1 MSDYRRLVAYIY
13 LYNQGKRVKNVGF
26 TKVESRNG
34 ECRIQIQIKGAW
46 VAEGNACKFYIFYRK
61 DGKMRGILLG
71 EAVIRSG
78 SAQMKLVTE
87 TENIMQSGLDL
98 GQMAGLIILSEK
110 DHLFATRWDDEAVS
124 LEQLVFHETGQ
135 ADEAARSEKTEKPVQ
150 ETAGNSESAEQNRM
164 TDKTKFER
172 DVQMEHHA
180 KSVRMTNADVADEPG
195 SSQYMTSSQEPHCT
209 QPESVI
215 QVSDSMQEVPTA
227 DLPSDPAH
235 AATDPSRLEAQALE
249 SLWEKLRKGRERLHP
264 FGEQDGGEYIFLEPK
279 DLLTFQDNGKY
290 LVNNSFLLHGF
301 YNYGHILLGTE
312 AGDGMLILGVPGE
325 FYIQEKLMASLFG
338 FPEFR
343 KTVDAY
349 GNVENMGYWLRKMEE

>member
-71 EAVIRSG
+71 ETAIRSG

-135 ADEAARSEKTEKPVQ
+135 ADEAAQSERTAEPDQ
-150 ETAGNSESAEQNRM
+150 EAAGNRESAEQNRM

-215 QVSDSMQEVPTA
+215 QASDSMQEVPTA

>member
-1 MSDYRRLVAYIY
+1 
-13 LYNQGKRVKNVGF
+13 
-26 TKVESRNG
+26 
-34 ECRIQIQIKGAW
+34 
-46 VAEGNACKFYIFYRK
+46 
-61 DGKMRGILLG
+61 
-71 EAVIRSG
+71 
-78 SAQMKLVTE
+78 
-87 TENIMQSGLDL
+87 
-98 GQMAGLIILSEK
+98 
-110 DHLFATRWDDEAVS
+110 
-124 LEQLVFHETGQ
+124 
-135 ADEAARSEKTEKPVQ
+135 
-150 ETAGNSESAEQNRM
+150 M

-172 DVQMEHHA
+172 DMQREHLAKSDQMEHA
-180 KSVRMTNADVADEPG
+180 AEADEPG
-195 SSQYMTSSQEPHCT
+195 SSQHMAYDQKQHRT

-227 DLPSDPAH
+227 GLPSDPAH

-249 SLWEKLRKGRERLHP
+249 TLWEKLRKGRERLHP

>member
-13 LYNQGKRVKNVGF
+13 LYSQGKRVKNVGF

-71 EAVIRSG
+71 ETAIRSG

-135 ADEAARSEKTEKPVQ
+135 AGEAARSEKTEKPVQ
-150 ETAGNSESAEQNRM
+150 ETAGNSESSEQNRM

>member
-71 EAVIRSG
+71 ETAIRSG

-135 ADEAARSEKTEKPVQ
+135 AGEAARSEKTEKPVQ

-195 SSQYMTSSQEPHCT
+195 SSQSSQEPHCT

-227 DLPSDPAH
+227 GLPSDPAH

-249 SLWEKLRKGRERLHP
+249 TLWEKLRKGRERLHP

>member
-71 EAVIRSG
+71 ETAIRSG

-135 ADEAARSEKTEKPVQ
+135 AGEAARSERTAEPDQ
-150 ETAGNSESAEQNRM
+150 EVAGNREFARSNRM
-164 TDKTKFER
+164 SDKTKFEGDMQR
-172 DVQMEHHA
+172 EHLAKSDQMEHA
-180 KSVRMTNADVADEPG
+180 AEADEPG
-195 SSQYMTSSQEPHCT
+195 SSQYMTSSQEPHCA

-235 AATDPSRLEAQALE
+235 AATHPSRLEAQALE
-249 SLWEKLRKGRERLHP
+249 TLWEKLRKGRERLHP

>member
-13 LYNQGKRVKNVGF
+13 LYSQGKRVKNVGF

-71 EAVIRSG
+71 ETVIRSG

-135 ADEAARSEKTEKPVQ
+135 AGEAARSEKTEKPVQ

-264 FGEQDGGEYIFLEPK
+264 FGEQDGGEYIFLEPM
-279 DLLTFQDNGKY
+279 DLLTFQDN
-290 LVNNSFLLHGF
+290 
-301 YNYGHILLGTE
+301 
-312 AGDGMLILGVPGE
+312 
-325 FYIQEKLMASLFG
+325 
-338 FPEFR
+338 
-343 KTVDAY
+343 
-349 GNVENMGYWLRKMEE
+349 

>member
-1 MSDYRRLVAYIY
+1 MPANS
-13 LYNQGKRVKNVGF
+13 
-26 TKVESRNG
+26 
-34 ECRIQIQIKGAW
+34 
-46 VAEGNACKFYIFYRK
+46 IFFN
-61 DGKMRGILLG
+61 LLG

-135 ADEAARSEKTEKPVQ
+135 ADEAAPTERTAKPVQ

-172 DVQMEHHA
+172 DMQREHLAKSDQMEHA
-180 KSVRMTNADVADEPG
+180 AEADEPG
-195 SSQYMTSSQEPHCT
+195 SSQHMAYDQKQHRT

-227 DLPSDPAH
+227 GLPSDPAH

-249 SLWEKLRKGRERLHP
+249 TLWEKLRKGRERLHP

>member
-71 EAVIRSG
+71 ETAIRSG

-135 ADEAARSEKTEKPVQ
+135 AGEAVRSEKTEKPVQ

-215 QVSDSMQEVPTA
+215 QASDSMQEVPTA

>member
-71 EAVIRSG
+71 ETAIRSG

-135 ADEAARSEKTEKPVQ
+135 AGEAARSEKTEKPVQ

-180 KSVRMTNADVADEPG
+180 KSVRMTNADVADGPG
-195 SSQYMTSSQEPHCT
+195 SSQYMTLSQEPHCT

-215 QVSDSMQEVPTA
+215 QASDSMQEVPTA